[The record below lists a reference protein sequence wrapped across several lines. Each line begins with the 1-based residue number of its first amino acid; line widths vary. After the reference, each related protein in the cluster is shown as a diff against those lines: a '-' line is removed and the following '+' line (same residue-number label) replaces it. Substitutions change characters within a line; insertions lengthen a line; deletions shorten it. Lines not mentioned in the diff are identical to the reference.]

1 MYKEFYGLRANPF
14 NVNPDPRYLFL
25 TRHTEEA
32 LACLTYGIQSR
43 KGFVLLT
50 GEVGT
55 GKTTLINKLLEW
67 LRLQQ
72 VATAF
77 IFNSRLNVPQFLDYM
92 MADFGIPCDSKAKS
106 QILLR
111 LYNWLL
117 DRYRAGETAVLIVD
131 EAQNLSDEVLE
142 EIRMLTNLET
152 FTEKLLQIVLVG
164 QPELEQK
171 LKQPQ
176 LRQLRQRLTLRAK
189 THALTLDETKAY
201 VQQRLRIAGSNGQQ
215 IFDPEAL
222 VAIHR
227 YAAGIPRVINL
238 ICEHCLVSAF
248 VDQQKADRADGGGCR
263 GTGFRSGREP
273 FVCGVDS
280 TAAGSRV
287 PTSSTWWKRC
297 DRSLRWPTVCAS
309 RKRKRPP
316 RRKETMSRIHEALK
330 KAEQERAATQG
341 GAVQP
346 SFSDDP
352 GGRVHRC
359 IDAPASMMA
368 ARGNV
373 RTRVLPAFASPFSL
387 DTLLARCRADGMET
401 GPGNHA
407 VLERRRQRARHGGIP
422 HSALAP
428 VSPAREDD
436 AEDPAGDQRAAE
448 GRQVVYLGESGAG
461 HGAAARTPGVA
472 DRCRSA
478 RTAAA
483 PDAGH
488 DFGSGALRLS
498 AGKKR

>member
-131 EAQNLSDEVLE
+131 EAQNLTDEVLE

-164 QPELEQK
+164 QPELEQR

-189 THALTLDETKAY
+189 THALTLEETKAY

-215 IFDPEAL
+215 IFDPEA
-222 VAIHR
+222 VTAIHR
-227 YAAGIPRVINL
+227 YASGIPRIINL
-238 ICEHCLVSAF
+238 LCEHCLVSSF
-248 VDQQKADRADGGGCR
+248 VDQQKIVAPAVVETVARDFDLGDSTVSGGLTTPPPNPNPDKFDLVDALRSLATLADRL
-263 GTGFRSGREP
+263 REEDKDLP
-273 FVCGVDS
+273 
-280 TAAGSRV
+280 
-287 PTSSTWWKRC
+287 
-297 DRSLRWPTVCAS
+297 
-309 RKRKRPP
+309 
-316 RRKETMSRIHEALK
+316 EEK
-330 KAEQERAATQG
+330 K
-341 GAVQP
+341 
-346 SFSDDP
+346 
-352 GGRVHRC
+352 
-359 IDAPASMMA
+359 
-368 ARGNV
+368 
-373 RTRVLPAFASPFSL
+373 L
-387 DTLLARCRADGMET
+387 
-401 GPGNHA
+401 
-407 VLERRRQRARHGGIP
+407 
-422 HSALAP
+422 
-428 VSPAREDD
+428 
-436 AEDPAGDQRAAE
+436 
-448 GRQVVYLGESGAG
+448 
-461 HGAAARTPGVA
+461 
-472 DRCRSA
+472 
-478 RTAAA
+478 
-483 PDAGH
+483 
-488 DFGSGALRLS
+488 
-498 AGKKR
+498 

>member
-77 IFNSRLNVPQFLDYM
+77 IFNSRMNVPQFLDYM
-92 MADFGIPCDSKAKS
+92 MADFGIPCDTKAKS

-131 EAQNLSDEVLE
+131 EAQNLSDELLE

-164 QPELEQK
+164 QPELEQR

-189 THALTLDETKAY
+189 THPLTLDETKAY

-222 VAIHR
+222 VMIHS
-227 YAAGIPRVINL
+227 YASGIPRVVNL
-238 ICEHCLVSAF
+238 LCEHSMVSAF
-248 VDQQKADRADGGGCR
+248 VDQQKVIAPAVVDAVARDLDLSDNTASGAMMPGPTTTPPQNGSPEKFDLVEALRSLATLADR
-263 GTGFRSGREP
+263 
-273 FVCGVDS
+273 
-280 TAAGSRV
+280 
-287 PTSSTWWKRC
+287 
-297 DRSLRWPTVCAS
+297 LRDEEKDLP
-309 RKRKRPP
+309 
-316 RRKETMSRIHEALK
+316 KE
-330 KAEQERAATQG
+330 
-341 GAVQP
+341 
-346 SFSDDP
+346 
-352 GGRVHRC
+352 
-359 IDAPASMMA
+359 
-368 ARGNV
+368 
-373 RTRVLPAFASPFSL
+373 
-387 DTLLARCRADGMET
+387 
-401 GPGNHA
+401 
-407 VLERRRQRARHGGIP
+407 
-422 HSALAP
+422 
-428 VSPAREDD
+428 
-436 AEDPAGDQRAAE
+436 
-448 GRQVVYLGESGAG
+448 
-461 HGAAARTPGVA
+461 
-472 DRCRSA
+472 
-478 RTAAA
+478 
-483 PDAGH
+483 
-488 DFGSGALRLS
+488 
-498 AGKKR
+498 GKL

>member
-1 MYKEFYGLRANPF
+1 MYKEFFGLRANPF

-92 MADFGIPCDSKAKS
+92 MADFGIPTESKLKS

-117 DRYRAGETAVLIVD
+117 DRYRAGETAVLIID

-189 THALTLDETKAY
+189 THPLTLEETKAY

-215 IFDPEAL
+215 IFEPEAL
-222 VAIHR
+222 TAIHR
-227 YAAGIPRVINL
+227 YASGIPRVINL
-238 ICEHCLVSAF
+238 LCEHCLVSSF
-248 VDQQKADRADGGGCR
+248 VDQQKLIGSAVVDAVARDFDLGDNIALGVQTPPPPPANGNGNKLDLVDALRSLATLADRL
-263 GTGFRSGREP
+263 REE
-273 FVCGVDS
+273 DK
-280 TAAGSRV
+280 AV
-287 PTSSTWWKRC
+287 P
-297 DRSLRWPTVCAS
+297 
-309 RKRKRPP
+309 
-316 RRKETMSRIHEALK
+316 EEK
-330 KAEQERAATQG
+330 K
-341 GAVQP
+341 
-346 SFSDDP
+346 
-352 GGRVHRC
+352 H
-359 IDAPASMMA
+359 
-368 ARGNV
+368 
-373 RTRVLPAFASPFSL
+373 
-387 DTLLARCRADGMET
+387 
-401 GPGNHA
+401 
-407 VLERRRQRARHGGIP
+407 
-422 HSALAP
+422 
-428 VSPAREDD
+428 
-436 AEDPAGDQRAAE
+436 
-448 GRQVVYLGESGAG
+448 YESN
-461 HGAAARTPGVA
+461 
-472 DRCRSA
+472 S
-478 RTAAA
+478 
-483 PDAGH
+483 
-488 DFGSGALRLS
+488 
-498 AGKKR
+498 

>member
-189 THALTLDETKAY
+189 THALTLDETKVY

-215 IFDPEAL
+215 IFEPEAL

-227 YAAGIPRVINL
+227 YSSGIPRVINL
-238 ICEHCLVSAF
+238 LCEHCLVSAF
-248 VDQQKADRADGGGCR
+248 VDQQKVIAP
-263 GTGFRSGREP
+263 T
-273 FVCGVDS
+273 VVDS
-280 TAAGSRV
+280 VA
-287 PTSSTWWKRC
+287 K
-297 DRSLRWPTVCAS
+297 DFDL
-309 RKRKRPP
+309 
-316 RRKETMSRIHEALK
+316 
-330 KAEQERAATQG
+330 
-341 GAVQP
+341 
-346 SFSDDP
+346 
-352 GGRVHRC
+352 
-359 IDAPASMMA
+359 
-368 ARGNV
+368 
-373 RTRVLPAFASPFSL
+373 
-387 DTLLARCRADGMET
+387 
-401 GPGNHA
+401 
-407 VLERRRQRARHGGIP
+407 
-422 HSALAP
+422 
-428 VSPAREDD
+428 
-436 AEDPAGDQRAAE
+436 GDN
-448 GRQVVYLGESGAG
+448 
-461 HGAAARTPGVA
+461 T
-472 DRCRSA
+472 
-478 RTAAA
+478 T
-483 PDAGH
+483 
-488 DFGSGALRLS
+488 SGALPGPAPSTNGDKFDLVDALRSLATLADRLRQEEQEEKTLPTKGNYEQNS
-498 AGKKR
+498 RSVEKS